1 MLDAVNN
8 SPKQRGRPF
17 AAGRSGNPKGRP
29 KGSRN
34 KRTRSLIEAAEAGGE
49 LPLDYMLRTM
59 RDPAASAKR
68 RDEMAKLRRLTS
80 TRNSRQSIHR
90 AHLTTRR
97 TWVKTTRSGSSWSR
111 RGSETRRAISSD
123 DPIHPRGYG
132 FTA

>member
-34 KRTRSLIEAAEAGGE
+34 RRTRSLIEAAEAGGE

-68 RDEMAKLRRLTS
+68 RAPLIGSRSICTKASLDLSQASPLPHRPLRLRAWRFDILGSYTKNPRLLLLRRAKNLS
-80 TRNSRQSIHR
+80 FLARVRE
-90 AHLTTRR
+90 
-97 TWVKTTRSGSSWSR
+97 K
-111 RGSETRRAISSD
+111 
-123 DPIHPRGYG
+123 
-132 FTA
+132 